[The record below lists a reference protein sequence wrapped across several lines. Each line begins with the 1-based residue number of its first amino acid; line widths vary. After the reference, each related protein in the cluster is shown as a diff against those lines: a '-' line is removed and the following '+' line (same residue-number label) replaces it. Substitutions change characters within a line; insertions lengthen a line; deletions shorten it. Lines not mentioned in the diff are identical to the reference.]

1 MTRPEASRSLSRRTF
16 LAGTGMAATAVAM
29 ASCSRTSTRGKTG
42 GASNPLAGVKGS
54 TLSFGACLPLSGAFT
69 IITKPWAAAM
79 QYACDE
85 VNEAGGLTIK
95 GKKIKVEAPVID
107 SGYAAAP
114 ALASV
119 QKLLS
124 QGGRYVGGLV
134 SEEAPVAVL
143 GINEQANTLVTACI
157 NGLPELA
164 PIVNRC
170 ADTLSGG
177 QRQMLSMAMCL
188 RLRPRMLLLD
198 EPSSG
203 LAPKVVAAVFE
214 AVRRISCNGVSVL
227 MVEQNAA
234 QTLDLADTASLLE
247 SGRITISGPA
257 SDLANNAHIRAAY
270 LGV

>member
-1 MTRPEASRSLSRRTF
+1 MSLLQIRSLVVNVDSGRKLDVVNLEVAEGKVHALLGPNGAGKSTLMRALTRQIGIESGTVTF
-16 LAGTGMAATAVAM
+16 AGAELPRKTVGVVKSGLILAPQNHPIFTSLSVRESLNLRGTGD
-29 ASCSRTSTRGKTG
+29 
-42 GASNPLAGVKGS
+42 L
-54 TLSFGACLPLSGAFT
+54 
-69 IITKPWAAAM
+69 
-79 QYACDE
+79 
-85 VNEAGGLTIK
+85 
-95 GKKIKVEAPVID
+95 
-107 SGYAAAP
+107 
-114 ALASV
+114 
-119 QKLLS
+119 
-124 QGGRYVGGLV
+124 
-134 SEEAPVAVL
+134 EESMEL
-143 GINEQANTLVTACI
+143 F
-157 NGLPELA
+157 PELA
-164 PIVNRC
+164 PIVNRR
-170 ADTLSGG
+170 ADKLSGG

-234 QTLDLADTASLLE
+234 QTLGLADTASLLE